1 MNSVSYTQ
9 VNKDCTVVVGSC
21 DKYADLLGPFITL
34 FRKYWPSCPFEVVLV
49 TESDPHVKGFDRTIL
64 TGVGK
69 PWCRMMTAALEQI
82 ESTFVLLLMD
92 DYLIESPVD
101 TQRLL
106 QRLEE
111 AERFN
116 AASLRLNPNPPGR
129 KTVAGTGLLEM
140 PKNVAYCVTCQTSLW
155 RRDFLLRLVRQNKS
169 AWEFERRGSF
179 QIGDEPRPLLVTPTK
194 EFPFVDA
201 VHKGYWEKLGI
212 EVCRANG
219 IEINFAKRGLPPI
232 SVRIKEGLKALIFA
246 LFPYTLI
253 VRIQN
258 FFDIGAKEKKK
269 SQE

>member
-1 MNSVSYTQ
+1 M
-9 VNKDCTVVVGSC
+9 
-21 DKYADLLGPFITL
+21 
-34 FRKYWPSCPFEVVLV
+34 
-49 TESDPHVKGFDRTIL
+49 
-64 TGVGK
+64 
-69 PWCRMMTAALEQI
+69 
-82 ESTFVLLLMD
+82 
-92 DYLIESPVD
+92 
-101 TQRLL
+101 
-106 QRLEE
+106 
-111 AERFN
+111 
-116 AASLRLNPNPPGR
+116 
-129 KTVAGTGLLEM
+129 
-140 PKNVAYCVTCQTSLW
+140 
-155 RRDFLLRLVRQNKS
+155 
-169 AWEFERRGSF
+169 
-179 QIGDEPRPLLVTPTK
+179 TPTK